1 MLTDPLAVDL
11 RARIAEA
18 YPWLRALG
26 NRAIE
31 SPFGRFVVNP
41 EIPDVWDANHLQR
54 PRAKTAAELDAL
66 LAMMDEVFA
75 HCGHR
80 MVMTDGLTPDAV
92 VARLLADGFREL
104 DATIQMALTGEL
116 AEVAGPPLD
125 FAPVDDEAAWAELYR
140 LMRADHEEGRRTNH
154 MIVPEKVTRGMI
166 SNLRRKA
173 GPMTFYLAA
182 LAGRPVAYGAKVECP
197 NGLGMIE
204 DIFTLPVAR
213 IQGDRLGADCSAFLD
228 GSGRRRPPA
237 PFSWGLTPSKGPSIS
252 TGAWLSAGHGHPRVP
267 APKLSGPL
275 FFARLGTNPMSRR

>member
-1 MLTDPLAVDL
+1 M
-11 RARIAEA
+11 
-18 YPWLRALG
+18 
-26 NRAIE
+26 
-31 SPFGRFVVNP
+31 
-41 EIPDVWDANHLQR
+41 
-54 PRAKTAAELDAL
+54 

-75 HCGHR
+75 HCEHR

-125 FAPVDDEAAWAELYR
+125 FAPVEDEAAWAELYR

-204 DIFTLPVAR
+204 DIFTLPAAR
-213 IQGDRLGADCSAFLD
+213 NKGIASALIAHLLGRLRTKAPARPVFLGAHALE
-228 GSGRRRPPA
+228 GRQASLPA
-237 PFSWGLTPSKGPSIS
+237 PG
-252 TGAWLSAGHGHPRVP
+252 LSAGHGHPRVP
-267 APKLSGPL
+267 ASRLSGPL
-275 FFARLGTNPMSRR
+275 FFAPGIPCPAVDKRRPPTETSPAKFREPRP